1 MTDLALNMDKG
12 LYVIQMPYTPSME
25 TLHVITSCLNQN
37 EEERISIED
46 LAANP
51 FFFEEN
57 YSPHYM
63 NDSSREGSSYERSS
77 LKSGYEIR
85 SNSAWVKNNR
95 ERDNSTF
102 SNHNSVRSSSFKLV
116 LNSKNSTFTRRL
128 NETLSRGFLASPRG
142 ETMTTTVY
150 Q

>member
-1 MTDLALNMDKG
+1 MTDLALNLDKG

-25 TLHVITSCLNQN
+25 TLHVITSCLNQS

-46 LAANP
+46 LAAYP

-63 NDSSREGSSYERSS
+63 NDSSREESSYERSS

-102 SNHNSVRSSSFKLV
+102 SNHNSVISSSFKLV